1 MDVTQS
7 GIYNFWSM
15 FHQDSSQIIQEV
27 ANDRLISAIN
37 QTAEQVSINASKI
50 SLEGLVTVNGKFTI
64 DQYGSMTATGGTIAN
79 FTINNTAIY
88 NGTNSMQ
95 STTQGVYIGTDGIR
109 QYNSA
114 NAYINMQNG
123 VLTANGVNLEGS
135 FTMTSGSIDI
145 TADSSDYNI
154 IKIYSGDPNGLHYFG
169 YMNTGFGAQQSRPA
183 SSSSVSRFFNATL
196 NSEAVEVSETING
209 ELSGWRTRI
218 TSREI
223 SNSNNTS
230 LATNDSM
237 YFTINSTNGYY
248 LRTRGGDTLFSAT
261 RQGIMENGTLL
272 ANKYYSKSGMQFVR
286 VSYTPTSANTWL
298 HIGNINELFTLDSN
312 SVYMIFVSGGAANY
326 AVYTTGLHIQSL
338 SGSYN
343 TFGVYAHIEGDSS
356 LSYYSLTASTT
367 WIGASDYVGAIYA
380 KFTSASSA
388 VVTIDITA
396 IKIS

>member
-1 MDVTQS
+1 
-7 GIYNFWSM
+7 
-15 FHQDSSQIIQEV
+15 
-27 ANDRLISAIN
+27 
-37 QTAEQVSINASKI
+37 
-50 SLEGLVTVNGKFTI
+50 
-64 DQYGSMTATGGTIAN
+64 
-79 FTINNTAIY
+79 
-88 NGTNSMQ
+88 
-95 STTQGVYIGTDGIR
+95 
-109 QYNSA
+109 
-114 NAYINMQNG
+114 
-123 VLTANGVNLEGS
+123 
-135 FTMTSGSIDI
+135 
-145 TADSSDYNI
+145 
-154 IKIYSGDPNGLHYFG
+154 
-169 YMNTGFGAQQSRPA
+169 
-183 SSSSVSRFFNATL
+183 
-196 NSEAVEVSETING
+196 
-209 ELSGWRTRI
+209 
-218 TSREI
+218 
-223 SNSNNTS
+223 
-230 LATNDSM
+230 M

-286 VSYTPTSANTWL
+286 VSYTPASANTWL